1 MLLNKIKKK
10 KFTVGVIGLGYVG
23 LPRAL
28 QFCDSNINVIGF
40 DNDNKKVLKLK
51 SLNFVITTALIL
63 MIRN

>member
-28 QFCDSNINVIGF
+28 QFCDFNINVIGF
-40 DNDNKKVLKLK
+40 DNDNESFEVKKKSKL
-51 SLNFVITTALIL
+51 LN
-63 MIRN
+63 